1 LMGITADG
9 LLIDHHPRFTELVK
23 AREAARPT
31 LLATGD
37 RGGKKAQPPGDAP
50 ASAGGGFMR
59 EFFGDVAKI
68 QAHIDKGRIIVKG
81 MGGMIEVALLATTK
95 EKEAKATACLER
107 EAGEARALLA
117 ASKAALEQLKARC
130 DKEEAQQPGGA
141 QGKIRANMQLAM
153 ARKHQQLLQD
163 FQKTQIDFKQV
174 LEQRQQREMMLLMP
188 EASKED
194 VQQLIQDGGTSAQL
208 IMERMAGAHASI
220 LDEVQRIRDKHSD
233 IVRLEQSIAELAQMF
248 QEVAVL
254 VDAQGELLNS
264 IEANVHNTKS
274 YTHKAEKQLVTT
286 TKLQRN
292 TRKWHCLLMV
302 CMFLV
307 ALAILL
313 PVIVKVA

>member
-1 LMGITADG
+1 MGSTADG
-9 LLIDHHPRFTELVK
+9 LMIDHFPRFTELIK
-23 AREAARPT
+23 AREASQPA
-31 LLATGD
+31 LLPKKG
-37 RGGKKAQPPGDAP
+37 RGGKKAQAPEEAP
-50 ASAGGGFMR
+50 AIVSGGFMR
-59 EFFGDVAKI
+59 EFFSDVKQI
-68 QAHIDKGRIIVKG
+68 QAHIDKGREIVKG
-81 MGGMIEVALLATTK
+81 MGSVIEVAMLATTK
-95 EKEAKATACLER
+95 AKEAAASAYIEKEA
-107 EAGEARALLA
+107 GEVRALLSE
-117 ASKAALEQLKARC
+117 SKAALERLKARC
-130 DKEEAQQPGGA
+130 DEEEAQQPGGA

-153 ARKHQQLLQD
+153 ARKHQQLMQD

-188 EASKED
+188 EASQEE
-194 VQQLIQDGGTSAQL
+194 VRQVIQDGGTSAQF

-233 IVRLEQSIAELAQMF
+233 ILRLEQSIAELAQMF

-264 IEANVHNTKS
+264 IEANVHKTKS
-274 YTHKAEKQLVTT
+274 YTHKAEQQLVTT

-292 TRKWHCLLMV
+292 TRKWHCCLMA

-307 ALAILL
+307 ALGILL

>member
-1 LMGITADG
+1 MGITADG
-9 LLIDHHPRFTELVK
+9 LLIDHFPRFAELVK
-23 AREAARPT
+23 AREALRPT
-31 LLATGD
+31 LLTSGEEA
-37 RGGKKAQPPGDAP
+37 GKKAQPPEG
-50 ASAGGGFMR
+50 ASASTGGGFMR
-59 EFFGDVAKI
+59 EFFSDVAKI
-68 QAHIDKGRIIVKG
+68 QAHIDNGRRIVKG
-81 MGGMIEVALLATTK
+81 MGGVIEVALLATTRDK
-95 EKEAKATACLER
+95 EAAASACLEKEA
-107 EAGEARALLA
+107 GEVRALLA
-117 ASKAALEQLKARC
+117 ESKGALEQLKARC
-130 DKEEAQQPGGA
+130 DKEEAQHPGGA

-153 ARKHQQLLQD
+153 ARKHQQLLQE

-188 EASKED
+188 EASKEE

-220 LDEVQRIRDKHSD
+220 LDEVQRTRDKHSD
-233 IVRLEQSIAELAQMF
+233 ILRLEQSIAELAQMF
-248 QEVAVL
+248 QEMAVL

-292 TRKWHCLLMV
+292 TRKWHCCLMV

-307 ALAILL
+307 ALAVLL
-313 PVIVKVA
+313 PVIIKVA